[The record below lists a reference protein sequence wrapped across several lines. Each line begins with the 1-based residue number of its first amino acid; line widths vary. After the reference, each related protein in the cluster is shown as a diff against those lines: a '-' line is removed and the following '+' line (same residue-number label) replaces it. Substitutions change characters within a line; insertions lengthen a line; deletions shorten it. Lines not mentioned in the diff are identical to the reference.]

1 MDIYNTISSSI
12 YTALTGGTGNLVK
25 PLEHNQLLT
34 NTVSYIDNRFLYYG
48 SQAIIAT
55 GEDTKITILISP
67 ALSSEYSPHHENTVL
82 LGSLYTPGGTLAS
95 KYCRNSFMIRN
106 YGAASFDLL
115 LRAIN
120 YTGNVAYTFEFM
132 IFSKNERSY
141 TLPNLTI

>member
-12 YTALTGGTGNLVK
+12 YTALTGGTSNLVT
-25 PLEHNQLLT
+25 PLKHNKLLT

-48 SQAIIAT
+48 SQVITTT
-55 GEDTKITILISP
+55 GEDTKITISITTP
-67 ALSSEYSPHHENTVL
+67 LSTDYFPYHENTIL
-82 LGSLYTPGGTLAS
+82 LGSLNTPGATLAS

-106 YGAASFDLL
+106 YGATSFELL

-120 YTGNVAYTFEFM
+120 YTGNIAYTFEFM
-132 IFSKNERSY
+132 IFSKNERNY